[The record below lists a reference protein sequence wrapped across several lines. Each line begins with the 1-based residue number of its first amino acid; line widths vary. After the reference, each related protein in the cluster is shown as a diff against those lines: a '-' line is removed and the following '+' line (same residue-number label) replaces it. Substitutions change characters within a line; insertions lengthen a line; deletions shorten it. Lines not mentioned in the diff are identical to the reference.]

1 MKNRTIILRESELV
15 NVIERL
21 VKEEDMM
28 EFMDY
33 DDADPIEVMRIN
45 KENLKSKKLTFYEYE
60 IKYAGYLILF
70 DEIRNVSIE
79 VYDGEFVD
87 SDNFEIIYKPMNQYA
102 KEVFSKII

>member
-15 NVIERL
+15 HVIEKL
-21 VKEEDMM
+21 VKEENAMG
-28 EFMDY
+28 FMDY

-45 KENLKSKKLTFYEYE
+45 KENFKSKKMTFYEYE
-60 IKYAGYLILF
+60 VDDAGYLILF
-70 DEIRNVSIE
+70 DEPRNISIE

-102 KEVFSKII
+102 KEVFSEII